1 VQLAGARWVHPNGGA
16 AGFYRYALDD
26 DGIARLAGAVATLSA
41 EERLSLVGNQ
51 WVLVK
56 AGIGSAG
63 SFMALLEGF
72 HGEDDRA
79 VLDAVLERLSW
90 LEAHALED
98 PARPAFA
105 RLVERTFRPRLDT
118 LGWEPAAGETAD
130 ERMKRATV
138 IAALG
143 RLARL
148 DEVRA
153 EARRR
158 LERYLDERS
167 TLDPNLVPVVVGLAA
182 RGGDAALY
190 ERYLERKRT
199 SATDD
204 PEEEERFLF
213 GLTSFED
220 PALVE
225 RTLALTFTDDVRPQ
239 DRAFV
244 LARLLGVRH
253 ARLAA
258 WRFVRDHWDTRILT
272 MDPMLR
278 QYVIRGMA
286 QLTPASIADDVGTFL
301 DRHVTDDTR
310 ETTAQAHEQLRIDA
324 AASRRVAAELTTFLT
339 LAA

>member
-1 VQLAGARWVHPNGGA
+1 
-16 AGFYRYALDD
+16 
-26 DGIARLAGAVATLSA
+26 
-41 EERLSLVGNQ
+41 
-51 WVLVK
+51 
-56 AGIGSAG
+56 
-63 SFMALLEGF
+63 
-72 HGEDDRA
+72 
-79 VLDAVLERLSW
+79 
-90 LEAHALED
+90 
-98 PARPAFA
+98 
-105 RLVERTFRPRLDT
+105 
-118 LGWEPAAGETAD
+118 
-130 ERMKRATV
+130 MKRATV

-143 RLARL
+143 RLARI

-158 LERYLDERS
+158 LERYLEDRA

-213 GLTSFED
+213 GLTGFEN

-225 RTLALTFTDDVRPQ
+225 RTLALTFTDDVRAQ

-244 LARLLGVRH
+244 LSRLLGVRH
-253 ARLAA
+253 ARLPA
-258 WRFVRDHWDTRILT
+258 WHFVRDHWDARILT

-286 QLTPASIADDVGTFL
+286 ALTPPSIADEVGAFL
-301 DRHVTDDTR
+301 ERHVTDDTR
-310 ETTAQAHEQLRIDA
+310 ETTAQAREQLRIDA
-324 AASRRVAAELTTFLT
+324 AASRRIAGELGAW
-339 LAA
+339 LARTS